1 MRRIINLLCGMT
13 GHGVARFDLVGL
25 ESESFTEMNAMV

>member
-1 MRRIINLLCGMT
+1 MT